1 MLLVTGKAQFCQLV
15 FQKMSVFYFF
25 FKVISKCQK
34 IFTLLTE
41 IKNLHMP
48 KAI

>member
-1 MLLVTGKAQFCQLV
+1 MLLATRKAQLYQLV
-15 FQKMSVFYFF
+15 FQKMCVYYFF
-25 FKVISKCQK
+25 FKIILKCQK

-41 IKNLHMP
+41 IKNLHTP